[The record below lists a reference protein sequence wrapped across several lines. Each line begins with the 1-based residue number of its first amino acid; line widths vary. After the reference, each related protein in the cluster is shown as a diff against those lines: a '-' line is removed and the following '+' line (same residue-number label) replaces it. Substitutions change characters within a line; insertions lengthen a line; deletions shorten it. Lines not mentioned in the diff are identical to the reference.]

1 MKKNKERKVAM
12 IIPTYN
18 QIKLLE
24 KCINSL
30 KKTTSYKNYKI
41 YVVDDSGEGKIG
53 KEIKRKFKDVE
64 VVINKKNLGCSKTMN
79 VGVKTAKEEYN
90 PDYFLI
96 LNDDTEV
103 FQKDWLKNLIVLS
116 EKDKEIGIMGCKLVY
131 SDRRMQNAG
140 GFLEKWK
147 ISKLS
152 KIGKDDLLDVDHI
165 MGAFMLIK
173 KEVVRKIGGFDEDF
187 SPYLLED
194 TDYCLRAKEK
204 GFKIKSYGGVEVI
217 HQAHQSL
224 KNLKDPKLFFRF
236 KNDIRFSWRH
246 LSFSNFIFR
255 VFVYLPSVALFKK
268 VSDESSLEIKNLRIR
283 KELLSN
289 LGYLF
294 KAYLFVLWKKI
305 KSEDQIEVWCSK

>member
-1 MKKNKERKVAM
+1 MRCPAEKKVAI

-24 KCINSL
+24 KCLNSL
-30 KKTTSYKNYKI
+30 HKITSYKNYKV

-53 KEIKRKFKDVE
+53 KMIKRKFKDVE
-64 VVINKKNLGCSKTMN
+64 IVINKKNLGCSKTMN
-79 VGVKTAKEEYN
+79 VGINISKKDYN

-96 LNDDTEV
+96 LNDDTEF
-103 FQKDWLKNLIVLS
+103 FQKDWLKTLIVLL

-131 SDRRMQNAG
+131 SDKRMQNAG

-152 KIGKDDLLDVDHI
+152 EIGKDDLLDVDHI

-173 KEVVRKIGGFDEDF
+173 KEVVMKIGGFDEDF

-194 TDYCLRAKEK
+194 TDYCLRAKNN

-246 LSFSNFIFR
+246 LNFSNFIFR
-255 VFVYLPSVALFKK
+255 VFIYLPSVALFKK
-268 VSDESSLEIKNLRIR
+268 VNDESSLEIKNLRIR

-289 LGYLF
+289 LVYLF
-294 KAYLFVLWKKI
+294 KAYLFFLWKE
-305 KSEDQIEVWCSK
+305 SRRSSK

>member
-1 MKKNKERKVAM
+1 MKDSAEKKVAM

-18 QIKLLE
+18 QVKLLE
-24 KCINSL
+24 KCIDSL
-30 KKTTSYKNYKI
+30 KKTASYKNYKI
-41 YVVDDSGEGKIG
+41 YVVDDSGDGKIG
-53 KEIKRKFKDVE
+53 KKIKRKFKDIE

-79 VGVKTAKEEYN
+79 IGIKIAEEKYN

-103 FQKDWLKNLIVLS
+103 FQKYWLKNLIILS

-173 KEVVRKIGGFDEDF
+173 KEVVKKIGGFNENF

-236 KNDIRFSWRH
+236 KNDILFSWRH

-255 VFVYLPSVALFKK
+255 VFVYLPGVALFKK
-268 VSDESSLEIKNLRIR
+268 ESDESEINLENLRLR
-283 KELLSN
+283 KGFIFSM
-289 LGYLF
+289 GYLL
-294 KAYLFVLWKKI
+294 KAYSFVLRGKK
-305 KSEDQIEVWCSK
+305 